1 MIIGCVYK
9 HSKHEVSDFT
19 NKFITPFLDKLSNE
33 NKDIMIMGD
42 FNINLI
48 TYNDDKN
55 TGNFLDT
62 MFSQSFLPYITTPTR
77 ITRNTKTFIDNIYY
91 NKPLNS
97 IISGNLSSIISDKLI
112 QFLIEAIDFS
122 EKSSKMINRQRCY
135 KNFDKLKF
143 KADLVKFNWDGFCLT
158 SNPND
163 SLAHFLKILNKL
175 LDKHAPYKTI
185 KGSKTRYETK
195 SWIPPGLANSIRNK
209 HKLYKSF
216 CKEKDPITKEY
227 CEKHFK
233 SYRNHISSLLRKAK
247 NSYYKQYFEDNKEN
261 LRLVWQTI
269 KGIINMEK
277 KSDESISSLLID
289 CQIITSTK
297 EISNYFNNFFTSVAV
312 KINKN
317 IVKSKK
323 KKHTHTYPTLAMK
336 NVIMLTCYPYSQKRW
351 QA

>member
-9 HSKHEVSDFT
+9 HPNHEVSNFT
-19 NKFITPFLDKLSNE
+19 NNYIALLLDKLSNE

-77 ITRNTKTFIDNIYY
+77 ITRNTKTLIDNIYY
-91 NKPLNS
+91 NKPLNN
-97 IISGNLSSIISDKLI
+97 IISGNLSSIISDHLI
-112 QFLIEAIDFS
+112 QFLIEPLDFS

-185 KGSKTRYETK
+185 RGSKTRYETK

-216 CKEKDPITKEY
+216 CQEKDPKQKNIMKNN
-227 CEKHFK
+227 
-233 SYRNHISSLLRKAK
+233 SNHI
-247 NSYYKQYFEDNKEN
+247 
-261 LRLVWQTI
+261 V
-269 KGIINMEK
+269 IIYLHCSERQK
-277 KSDESISSLLID
+277 IL
-289 CQIITSTK
+289 T
-297 EISNYFNNFFTSVAV
+297 ISNILKTTK
-312 KINKN
+312 KI
-317 IVKSKK
+317 
-323 KKHTHTYPTLAMK
+323 LG
-336 NVIMLTCYPYSQKRW
+336 
-351 QA
+351 